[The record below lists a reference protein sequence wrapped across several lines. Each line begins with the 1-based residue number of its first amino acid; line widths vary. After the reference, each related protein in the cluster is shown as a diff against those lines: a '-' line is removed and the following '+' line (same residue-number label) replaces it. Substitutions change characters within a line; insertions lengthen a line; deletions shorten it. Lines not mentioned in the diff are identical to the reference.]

1 MGYMKQL
8 ADQLAHANTPI
19 KNIRI
24 GKDSLTN
31 TSRGVCYVEMN
42 SVVDAMFLHNQLLG
56 KLFCTTVCFVY
67 TLGLLALYL
76 PNHTVVIR

>member
-56 KLFCTTVCFVY
+56 K
-67 TLGLLALYL
+67 
-76 PNHTVVIR
+76 